1 MRVASNTFANQLIK
15 QFSDLNVR
23 QGRLQQQAATG
34 QRVTVPS
41 DDPVAMRRV
50 MDLEAESKRNEQY
63 RHNIARQQELATVSS
78 SAMRNLNRIMSNVT
92 DIATSVDSLK
102 PGQDLKIYAKNV
114 TEAIKDAV
122 QQANTKSHD
131 DYIFGG
137 TKSDKPP
144 YVIKLDAAGNVES
157 VTYQGNTD
165 TAEVEIAQGVTI
177 SSQSIGSN
185 STGSGPSGV
194 LADSQAGVDCFKD
207 LITLQ
212 NQLLQGDVS
221 GILNSTRQALIKDT
235 DNIVYQTANNAAI
248 QSRLQVTDDFTAQ
261 RNLAINGRVSEEADA
276 DIAET
281 IVRLTQT
288 QTAYQAALQSA
299 SRLLNTSLLDY
310 IR

>member
-1 MRVASNTFANQLIK
+1 MRVASNTFATQLIK

-50 MDLEAESKRNEQY
+50 MDLEAESQRNDQY
-63 RHNIARQQELATVSS
+63 RLNIARQQELATVTSS
-78 SAMRNLNRIMSNVT
+78 TMRNLNRILSNVT
-92 DIATSVDSLK
+92 EIANSVDSLK
-102 PGQDLKIYAKNV
+102 PGQDLKIYAKSV

-131 DYIFGG
+131 DYIFAG

-144 YVIKLDAAGNVES
+144 YVIKLDDAGNVES
-157 VTYQGNTD
+157 VTYQGNTE
-165 TAEVEIAQGVTI
+165 TAEVEVAQGVTL
-177 SSQSIGSN
+177 SAQSIGSN
-185 STGSGPSGV
+185 TSGSGPGGV

-221 GILNSTRQALIKDT
+221 SIIKTTRPALIKDS
-235 DNIVYQTANNAAI
+235 DNIVYHTANNAAI